1 MNIDLTVVLPIY
13 KSNIGVHDFIKEIID
28 SLAALEID
36 FEIITI
42 NDGDKQYNNNY
53 NSCHRVIYLDNIVN
67 KGKGFSVKRGFLQAK
82 GNYVAFIDSD
92 GDIAV
97 KSLLDGFLFL
107 TNNLNFDVACGSK
120 FHKDS
125 IVVMSYTR
133 KVMSYLFRFASF
145 LLINSGPKDPQ
156 TGLKIFKRDKVSQF
170 INLVENDK
178 FLFDQEFLLYA
189 KKLNLKM
196 IDIPVTLKRS
206 SISTLNFKSVVRA
219 ISDLGYLFLKKLRL
233 NSILIS
239 KDLP

>member
-1 MNIDLTVVLPIY
+1 MSMELSVVLPIY
-13 KSNIGVHDFIKEIID
+13 KSNILVHDFIKEIYD
-28 SLAALEID
+28 RLTDLKID
-36 FEIITI
+36 FQIITI
-42 NDGDKQYNNNY
+42 NDGDKQFKNNY
-53 NSCHRVIYLDNIVN
+53 SGCGRVVYLDNILN
-67 KGKGFSVKRGFLQAK
+67 KGKGFSIKRGFLQAK
-82 GNYVAFIDSD
+82 GNYVAYIDSD
-92 GDIAV
+92 GDIEV

-107 TNNLNFDVACGSK
+107 TNNLNFDIACGSK

-125 IVVMSYTR
+125 IVVMSSTR

-170 INLVENDK
+170 INLVENNK

-219 ISDLGYLFLKKLRL
+219 ISDLGYLFLKKFRL
-233 NSILIS
+233 NSILKARI
-239 KDLP
+239 